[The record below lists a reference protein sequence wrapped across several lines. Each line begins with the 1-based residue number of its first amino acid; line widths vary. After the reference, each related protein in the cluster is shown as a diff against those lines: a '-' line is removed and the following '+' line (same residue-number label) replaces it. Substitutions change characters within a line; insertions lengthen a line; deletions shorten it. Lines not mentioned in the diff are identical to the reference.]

1 MINGMK
7 NVIENINII
16 CITIILDGVK
26 QRICE
31 VESRSFYTI
40 QQEENK
46 ENGMKSLKKA
56 YINYTKKKKKSCIIG
71 VPEVEER
78 ENGAKVYLKK

>member
-31 VESRSFYTI
+31 VESRSFYTT
-40 QQEENK
+40 QQEEKQRKWNEK
-46 ENGMKSLKKA
+46 FEESLHKL
-56 YINYTKKKKKSCIIG
+56 YQKKKNP
-71 VPEVEER
+71 V
-78 ENGAKVYLKK
+78 L

>member
-1 MINGMK
+1 MK

-31 VESRSFYTI
+31 VESRSFYTT
-40 QQEENK
+40 QQEEKQRKWNEK
-46 ENGMKSLKKA
+46 FEESLHKL
-56 YINYTKKKKKSCIIG
+56 YQKKKKSCIIG

-78 ENGAKVYLKK
+78 EDGAKVYLKT